1 MGQNS
6 ALKRKLHIF
15 MVIIA
20 LAFLLISLHLAQVQ
34 LLQNGRY
41 RMLARQNYMRMI
53 PIQAPR
59 GRIYDRTGVELVG
72 SQAAFN
78 IDLFY
83 TDMQNKDKEIAYIS
97 SLLGISP
104 SQIQDTIKKYK
115 DAGQLYL
122 PIPLVQDADQAT
134 VTKVEENKMNLPGV
148 YVDAVPQRNYPYG
161 GLLAQ
166 TLGYV
171 QQITPQELA
180 AHKDDGYQMNSLFG
194 QTGLENEYES
204 YLRGQDGAR
213 EIAVDSLGRP
223 IHDQGVK
230 PPVPGDNLQLTIS
243 KKLQQT
249 AEQSLINAV
258 QQARASGRTDS
269 MGGAAVVEDVHTGQI
284 LAMASVP
291 TFNPGDFARGL
302 SPQEAQQIFNGPAH
316 PFLNR
321 ALSAYAPGS
330 TFKMVVAAAALEAK
344 VITPDTLIDDPG
356 YFQLGNHIFHNW
368 ASYGFGLIN
377 VVKALQVSNDTFF
390 YKVGHMLGWQPIAH
404 WAGEF
409 GLGQKTGIDLPGE
422 TTGTLPT
429 PQYKKNM
436 VESFLKA
443 MNNGRIK
450 AIVDKYNQQ
459 INKTADKAQKDEL
472 ANERD
477 NEVARLIEQ
486 INASHSWDINW
497 QEFDTINMS
506 IGQGYNLYTPLQ
518 MADYVSTIANGG
530 TLYRPYLVQKITSP
544 DGQTVK
550 TFTPQAVRRV
560 PVSAQ
565 TLDVI
570 HQGMS
575 LVTQGTG
582 TGAAVFAGFPIPV
595 AGKTGTAE
603 VAGHNNHAWF
613 VCYAPAD
620 HPQVAVAVLV
630 EHGWEGAVAAAPVA
644 KDILS
649 AYFNLD
655 QTQGQNQNQP
665 KH

>member
-6 ALKRKLHIF
+6 ALKRKLNIF
-15 MVIIA
+15 WGIIA
-20 LAFLLISLHLAQVQ
+20 LSFLLLAFHLFQLQ

-41 RMLARQNYMRMI
+41 SMLARQNYIRMV
-53 PIQAPR
+53 PIEAPR
-59 GRIYDRTGVELVG
+59 GRIYDRNGVELVG
-72 SQAAFN
+72 SKAAFN

-83 TDMQNKDKEIAYIS
+83 TDMQDKTGEIDYIS
-97 SLLGISP
+97 RLLGISRE
-104 SQIQDTIKKYK
+104 QIEAEINKYK
-115 DAGQLYL
+115 AADQLYL

-134 VTKVEENKMNLPGV
+134 VTRVEENKMNLPGV
-148 YVDAVPQRNYPYG
+148 YVDAVPQRDYPFG
-161 GLLAQ
+161 GMLAQ

-180 AHKDDGYQMNSLFG
+180 AHQDEGYQMNSQYG

-213 EIAVDSLGRP
+213 EIAVDSMGHP
-223 IHDQGVK
+223 IQDQGVK

-243 KKLQQT
+243 AKIQKV
-249 AEQSLINAV
+249 AEQSLTNAV
-258 QQARASGRTDS
+258 KQAQATGHTDS

-330 TFKMVVAAAALEAK
+330 TFKMVVATAALETK
-344 VITPDTLIDDPG
+344 VITPTTLLYDPG
-356 YFQLGNHIFHNW
+356 YFQLGSHIFHNW
-368 ASYGFGLIN
+368 ASSGFGLLN
-377 VVKALQVSNDTFF
+377 VVQALQVSNDTFF
-390 YKVGHMLGWQPIAH
+390 WKVGSMLGWQPIAH
-404 WAGEF
+404 WAQEY

-422 TTGTLPT
+422 AAGTLPT

-436 VESFLKA
+436 VESFLDA
-443 MNNGRIK
+443 MNSSQIK
-450 AIVDKYNQQ
+450 AIEDKYNQLIKRTDDAQ
-459 INKTADKAQKDEL
+459 EKQKLAAERDDAVARFKAQIYQK
-472 ANERD
+472 
-477 NEVARLIEQ
+477 
-486 INASHSWDINW
+486 HSWDINW
-497 QEFDTINMS
+497 QEYDTVNMS

-518 MADYVSTIANGG
+518 LADYVSTIANGG

-550 TFTPQAVRRV
+550 TFQPRVIRRV
-560 PVSAQ
+560 PVSAA
-565 TLDVI
+565 TLETVKK
-570 HQGMS
+570 GMS
-575 LVTQGTG
+575 LVTQGNG

-603 VAGHNNHAWF
+603 VAGHNNHALF

-620 HPQVAVAVLV
+620 HPQVAVAVIV

-644 KDILS
+644 RDILA

-655 QTQGQNQNQP
+655 QNQGGQQQQ
-665 KH
+665 H